1 LNQYVKWT
9 NPPDEASP
17 YMSYDADGNLRA
29 EFEVVA
35 GDSDCST
42 YVDFDDINHFVA
54 PPGRPRGGLDL

>member
-1 LNQYVKWT
+1 
-9 NPPDEASP
+9 
-17 YMSYDADGNLRA
+17 MSYDADGNLRA